1 MGENNK
7 CLEKRNVMRTNKDV
21 NGLIR
26 QLTLQRV

>member
-7 CLEKRNVMRTNKDV
+7 CLEKRNVMRKNKDV
-21 NGLIR
+21 NGLIQ